1 MPGLLGHG
9 ERFKRWDKYGTACGV
24 GGQVGGWGG

>member
-9 ERFKRWDKYGTACGV
+9 ESFKRRDKDGPACGV
-24 GGQVGGWGG
+24 GGQVGWWGG